1 MLVPKRRT
9 KGVTLMSN
17 TDEAKGRLKKAA
29 GELTGDEEL
38 KREGELDKLSGKVKD
53 VVDDVKDKLTGKD

>member
-1 MLVPKRRT
+1 
-9 KGVTLMSN
+9 MSN

-29 GELTGDEEL
+29 GELTDDDEL